1 VAVCAKEDI
10 DSPHVTGADEHVVV
24 DGEGAIG
31 PYLNIQGL
39 TVACVERG
47 VDLVHPGEFCCR
59 QSFLILIETCIDIE
73 RHISQNMQFQII
85 CSATNQV
92 TDFSLNQPHLLP
104 PSKAPT

>member
-1 VAVCAKEDI
+1 MAVCAKEDI

-59 QSFLILIETCIDIE
+59 QSF
-73 RHISQNMQFQII
+73 SYWNM
-85 CSATNQV
+85 
-92 TDFSLNQPHLLP
+92 H
-104 PSKAPT
+104 